1 MSTYSK
7 PKNVSYTEMA
17 MFFDKHIKKPKRDDN
32 LLYEYVYHIV
42 YMLAN
47 KSKYFHDYQDY
58 DEFSLYAANKIYM
71 RAINEDKQEKPI
83 KSILNYIK
91 AVIYPLKVDYQ
102 KETYDEI
109 INPEVDDRINGE
121 KLKNNLHAP
130 ILADYRE
137 GLMEEL
143 YQQLTFL
150 PKYIREVVEESP
162 YKNDVITSRR
172 LYMSVLL
179 SFLNGVTL
187 TNQGLQ
193 KLKRREIKSL
203 ETDNTTIKMLEKEK
217 ETSTLLWRLD
227 DSLLN
232 YVEMLTNKVRK
243 KFGRDLVEIKKSH
256 ELPEEDLKAIMMSA
270 YNTDQNDNNEE
281 M

>member
-17 MFFDKHIKKPKRDDN
+17 MFFDKHIKKPNRDDN

-71 RAINEDKQEKPI
+71 RAINQDKTEKPI

-102 KETYDEI
+102 KETYDEV

-121 KLKNNLHAP
+121 RLKNNLHAP

-137 GLMEEL
+137 GLMEEV
-143 YQQLTFL
+143 YQQLNYL
-150 PKYIREVVEESP
+150 PKYINEVVQESP
-162 YKNDVITSRR
+162 YKNDVLIARR
-172 LYMSVLL
+172 LYISVLL

-187 TNQGLQ
+187 TNQGIE
-193 KLKRREIKSL
+193 KLKRREIKML
-203 ETDNTTIKMLEKEK
+203 DTDNTAIKMLEKEK
-217 ETSTLLWRLD
+217 EISTLLWRLD
-227 DSLLN
+227 ESLIN
-232 YVEMLTNKVRK
+232 YVEILTNKVRR
-243 KFGRDLVEIKKSH
+243 KFGRDLIEIKKSH

-270 YNTDQNDNNEE
+270 YNTDQTDNDEE

>member
-1 MSTYSK
+1 
-7 PKNVSYTEMA
+7 MA
-17 MFFDKHIKKPKRDDN
+17 IFFDKHIKKPNRDDN
-32 LLYEYVYHIV
+32 ILYEYVYHLV

-47 KSKYFHDYQDY
+47 KAKYFHDYADY
-58 DEFSLYAANKIYM
+58 DEFALYAASKIYM
-71 RAINEDKQEKPI
+71 RAINQDKLEKPI

-102 KETYDEI
+102 KENYDEV

-121 KLKNNLHAP
+121 RLKNNLHAP

-137 GLMEEL
+137 GLMDEI
-143 YQQLTFL
+143 YKQLDYL
-150 PKYIREVVEESP
+150 PKYINEVVKESP
-162 YKNDVITSRR
+162 YKNDVLIARR

-187 TNQGLQ
+187 TNQGIQ
-193 KLKRREIKSL
+193 KLQRREVKML
-203 ETDNTTIKMLEKEK
+203 DTDNTAIKMLEKEK
-217 ETSTLLWRLD
+217 EISTILWRLD
-227 DSLLN
+227 ESLLS
-232 YVEMLTNKVRK
+232 YVEILTNKVRR
-243 KFGRDLVEIKKSH
+243 KFGRDLIEIKKSY

-270 YNTDQNDNNEE
+270 YNTDQTDNDEE

>member
-172 LYMSVLL
+172 LYISVLL

-203 ETDNTTIKMLEKEK
+203 ETDNTAIKMLEKEK